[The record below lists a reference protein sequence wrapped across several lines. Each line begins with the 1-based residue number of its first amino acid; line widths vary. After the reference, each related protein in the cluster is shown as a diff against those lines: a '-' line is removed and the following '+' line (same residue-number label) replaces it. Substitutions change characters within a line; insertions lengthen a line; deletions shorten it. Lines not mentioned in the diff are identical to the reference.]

1 VDEKQTELLVKTVAE
16 GEWLWP
22 GRLSSAL
29 ASYDPPDPFG
39 WRAIIDE
46 ALDAGIIKWGG
57 PGERI
62 KIVSAEDVEARQ
74 EAMKFADAHTPMAL
88 EHTEPQIPPSPEK
101 PIDATVAEEVIAEL
115 TPPLEALADRPVPL
129 VCRGC
134 EFVTDEPVMME
145 QHAELAHGQ
154 TIKIPPLVPNP
165 EGMHIVTTPEP
176 QKKRRRTAEEVAAD
190 KAAKAAEREMT
201 RLHAEALKL
210 ELARTKAI
218 DKEAAKVA
226 KAQER
231 EQAKTDRAAAKVQA
245 KIDEKLARV
254 AEAEGGRVELPA
266 VVLRNGYVGHV
277 SDKDAWDVITMYLS
291 LLCVDCE
298 TSGYPLGHKLYELR
312 TVQLGG
318 EEAAVVFD
326 ASDPNQM
333 AIVALAL
340 DMAAKLSAFSAIAD
354 VIPLVA
360 AGVIDWAA
368 IWAKMYDAVFNAK
381 LTDPKMS
388 GSDADAL
395 KELSTQVLGDYAV
408 SRESEIAK
416 NALFKA
422 MGCLTDT
429 KLTTEPERN
438 GWLRVNRNSVVM
450 TRYAGSDV
458 LDLAAVIRV
467 LPPIP
472 VSQAVVER
480 EREFQDSCAKVNLDG
495 MALDHPHILRKI
507 DEEEEAKALALQ
519 DVLVLSDGKIVNPK
533 SPDVIKAIP
542 ELFPDVRMPINRKSK
557 NESADKE
564 SLEKLCRDYPA
575 DQYPERFY
583 LFKRILAYRHHDT
596 TLSLLLRPL
605 QILCEHGDGRMRPTV
620 YTIEASTGRTSC
632 RRPNGQQFS
641 RQGGVRACVVADPG
655 FLGISADFE
664 GCEIRVAAALSG
676 DYGLYEAEIS
686 PWCYKCE
693 RDAFIS
699 EPCSC
704 GIKEDGTLK
713 AHQGL
718 HWRTAHGATKDA
730 TKEHRYQAKR
740 GTFTRLFGGGAD
752 TAAAQVGCPVWQME
766 SIFKSFDDNAPDFT
780 AWDGWMRDCYKQGT
794 MVWRDYAKGENYSVP
809 IDGSN
814 RMIYQTYTG
823 RNIYINNGAHA
834 AGNGAIQG
842 TAREL
847 LVDGTLEWR
856 KTRWGGYGLLPIHDQ
871 IFTFVPQDEALAATR
886 VLANCM
892 QTDVLSSPGFTIH
905 IGADVDV
912 PFLAWPDSS

>member
-1 VDEKQTELLVKTVAE
+1 MNEKQTELLKRTVAE

-29 ASYDPPDPFG
+29 ASYDLPDPFG
-39 WRAIIDE
+39 WRTIIDE

-62 KIVSAEDVEARQ
+62 QIVSMEDAEARQ
-74 EAMKFADAHTPMAL
+74 EAIRFVDRHTPMVL
-88 EHTEPQIPPSPEK
+88 ESPKSEEPPKAENPQPVKDNKIYVSPGDGSA
-101 PIDATVAEEVIAEL
+101 IGGL
-115 TPPLEALADRPVPL
+115 
-129 VCRGC
+129 
-134 EFVTDEPVMME
+134 
-145 QHAELAHGQ
+145 LAHVM
-154 TIKIPPLVPNP
+154 PEAVPQ
-165 EGMHIVTTPEP
+165 PEP
-176 QKKRRRTAEEVAAD
+176 KKRRTAAEIAAD
-190 KAAKAAEREMT
+190 KAAKEAERVMT
-201 RLHAEALKL
+201 RLHAEAIKL
-210 ELARTKAI
+210 DTARTKAI

-226 KAQER
+226 KMLER
-231 EQAKTDRAAAKVQA
+231 EAAKIERVEAKVQA
-245 KIDEKLARV
+245 KRDEHEQKLR
-254 AEAEGGRVELPA
+254 EAEGGRVELPA
-266 VVLRNGYVGHV
+266 VVLRNGHVAHV
-277 SDKDAWDVITMYLS
+277 SDIDAWTVIQMYLPM
-291 LLCVDCE
+291 LCVDCE

-318 EEAAVVFD
+318 EEAAIVFD
-326 ASDPNQM
+326 ASAPEQM
-333 AIVALAL
+333 IIVALAL
-340 DMAAKLSAFSAIAD
+340 SMAAKLSAYSAIAD

-360 AGVIDWAA
+360 AGVISWQE

-395 KELSTQVLGDYAV
+395 KELSVQVLGDYAV
-408 SRESEIAK
+408 SRDAEIAK
-416 NALFKA
+416 NALFKV

-438 GWLRVNRNSVVM
+438 GWLRVNKNSVVM

-458 LDLAAVIRV
+458 LDLAAVLRV

-495 MALDHPHILRKI
+495 MALDQNHIEKKI
-507 DEEEEAKALALQ
+507 KEEEAAKAQSLQ
-519 DVLVLSDGKIVNPK
+519 DVLVLSNGIIVNPK
-533 SPDVIKAIP
+533 SPDVIKQIP
-542 ELFPDVRMPINRKSK
+542 QLFPFVKMPINRKSK

-575 DQYPERFY
+575 DTHPEAFY

-596 TLSLLLRPL
+596 TLGLLLRPL
-605 QILCEHGDGRMRPTV
+605 LELCLHGDGRMRPTV

-655 FLGISADFE
+655 FLGISADFA
-664 GCEIRVAAALSG
+664 GCEIIVAAALSG
-676 DYGLYEAEIS
+676 DHGLYEAENS
-686 PWCYKCE
+686 PFCYKCE
-693 RDAFIS
+693 RDSVIGG
-699 EPCSC
+699 ECSC
-704 GIKEDGTLK
+704 GYKEDGSLA

-718 HWRTAHGATKDA
+718 HWRTAHGATPLA

-740 GTFTRLFGGGAD
+740 GTFTRLFGGGPE
-752 TAAAQVGCPVWQME
+752 TAAAQIGCPTRDME
-766 SIFKSFDDNAPDFT
+766 AIFESFNKNAPDFT
-780 AWDGWMRDCYKQGT
+780 AWDLWMRDCYKQGS
-794 MVWRDYAKGENYSVP
+794 MVWRDYTTGENFSVP
-809 IDGSN
+809 IEGAN

-823 RNIYINNGAHA
+823 RNVYINNGQHA

-842 TAREL
+842 TAREV
-847 LVDGTLEWR
+847 LVDGTLLWR
-856 KTRWGGYGLLPIHDQ
+856 KYKWGRYGLLPIHDQ
-871 IFTFVPQDEALAATR
+871 IFTFVPEAEAAEATQTLKL
-886 VLANCM
+886 VM
-892 QTDVLSSPGFTIH
+892 ETDVLSSPGFPIH

-912 PFLAWPDSS
+912 PFTAWPDSS